1 MKLAMREA
9 ENQKLQAARQR
20 DTAGVSLSSSGTMDG
35 LRSELTALVEK
46 NKIGEHTIPK
56 QQTMNVCQKLYIL
69 VLSGLHLYSLVKGSK
84 LM

>member
-1 MKLAMREA
+1 MNLALKEA
-9 ENQKLQAARQR
+9 ENQRLQAARQR

-46 NKIGEHTIPK
+46 NKIGEYHSQQAEVPK
-56 QQTMNVCQKLYIL
+56 TMGNDARDVRCET
-69 VLSGLHLYSLVKGSK
+69 